1 MKKVPSIF
9 GFFLVQTL
17 FLNSYVFAQEQ
28 FDTKYNVIY
37 EVGADGVAEIFQNI
51 SIINKE
57 NDVVAT
63 NYTLTIDRTSV
74 YDVTAKDGEGDLDVE
89 VKEEGGVTKLS
100 VEFNEQVIGTG
111 RSLDWELKYKT
122 RSLANKVGEIWN
134 INIPKVEV
142 LDSTQ
147 EYNVKLIVP
156 KTFGPKIYVSPQPVS
171 QGENENSYTLN
182 FDKTSLGQT
191 GITASFGSFQ
201 VLNFQ
206 LKYKLENKGILA
218 TYQDVAI
225 PPTVKN

>member
-1 MKKVPSIF
+1 MFRLIVLLTLIF
-9 GFFLVQTL
+9 NNQ
-17 FLNSYVFAQEQ
+17 VFAQEQ
-28 FDTKYNVIY
+28 FDTRYNVVY
-37 EVGADGVAEIFQNI
+37 EIGADGLSEIFQNI
-51 SIINKE
+51 SIINRE

-74 YDVTAKDGEGDLDVE
+74 YDVSAKDGEGDLDVE

-147 EYNVKLIVP
+147 EYNVQLIVP
-156 KTFGPKIYVSPQPVS
+156 KTFGPKIYISPQPVN
-171 QGENENSYTLN
+171 QDENDNTFTLN
-182 FDKTSLGQT
+182 FDKTSL
-191 GITASFGSFQ
+191 I
-201 VLNFQ
+201 
-206 LKYKLENKGILA
+206 
-218 TYQDVAI
+218 
-225 PPTVKN
+225 